1 MRKTWPLILSVFLIA
16 ACSYDYGSLQG
27 GIGGANASGGTS
39 EMGGSSGVAG
49 NGDASVG
56 GSPPDA
62 PFVTGGSGGSAGA
75 GAGGTTRGTGGIG
88 GVSSTP
94 SGGTGGAT
102 NSGGVSSLTSRASG
116 GTTANGSGGSIPL
129 STSSTP
135 SGTGNPND
143 CSNSSTLTVVVRDF
157 RGWTDDKGTKHPDF
171 ENGNW
176 VSDRGIVKPD
186 LGSDQKPVY
195 ANSGA
200 TKTVSGADSFNQWYR
215 DVDGINMR
223 FEIPLQLLPKPGEPG
238 TMYFSSTA
246 FFPIDGKGFGNQGQT
261 QNYSFTTE
269 IHTKF
274 TYKGG
279 ETFAFIGDDDVFAFV
294 NNKQVIDLGG
304 IHVAQTGT
312 VDMDAQTAN
321 LGIEKGKTYNMD
333 IFHAERHITQSNFRI
348 ETKFECLESYT
359 IP

>member
-1 MRKTWPLILSVFLIA
+1 MGANET
-16 ACSYDYGSLQG
+16 
-27 GIGGANASGGTS
+27 GGASGS
-39 EMGGSSGVAG
+39 
-49 NGDASVG
+49 N
-56 GSPPDA
+56 P
-62 PFVTGGSGGSAGA
+62 GGSGGTISLGTASAA
-75 GAGGTTRGTGGIG
+75 G
-88 GVSSTP
+88 SS
-94 SGGTGGAT
+94 A
-102 NSGGVSSLTSRASG
+102 SS
-116 GTTANGSGGSIPL
+116 GSGSAQSCDNT
-129 STSSTP
+129 STITA
-135 SGTGNPND
+135 
-143 CSNSSTLTVVVRDF
+143 VVRDF

-176 VSDRGIVKPD
+176 VVDRGIVKPD

-215 DVDGINMR
+215 DVDGTNMR
-223 FEIPLQLLPKPGEPG
+223 FEIPLQLSPKPSDP
-238 TMYFSSTA
+238 STKFFDSAA
-246 FFPIDGKGFGNQGQT
+246 FFPIDGQGFGNQSQSH
-261 QNYSFTTE
+261 NYSFTTE

-279 ETFAFIGDDDVFAFV
+279 ETFKFVGDDDVFAFV

-312 VDMDAQTAN
+312 VDMDAQAAS
-321 LGIEKGKTYNMD
+321 LGITKGQTYNMD
-333 IFHAERHITQSNFRI
+333 IFHAERHITQSNFHM

>member
-1 MRKTWPLILSVFLIA
+1 MTESSNTNRMWLFASAIGTAVAVS
-16 ACSYDYGSLQG
+16 ACG
-27 GIGGANASGGTS
+27 GPVPMGANETAGGGASGNDPS
-39 EMGGSSGVAG
+39 
-49 NGDASVG
+49 
-56 GSPPDA
+56 
-62 PFVTGGSGGSAGA
+62 GSGGA
-75 GAGGTTRGTGGIG
+75 
-88 GVSSTP
+88 
-94 SGGTGGAT
+94 
-102 NSGGVSSLTSRASG
+102 
-116 GTTANGSGGSIPL
+116 IPL
-129 STSSTP
+129 GTSPTAGSSTSSG
-135 SGTGNPND
+135 SGSGQSCDNV
-143 CSNSSTLTVVVRDF
+143 STIDAVVRDF
-157 RGWTDDKGTKHPDF
+157 RGWTDDKGAKHPDF

-176 VSDRGIVKPD
+176 VVDRGIVKPD

-215 DVDGINMR
+215 DVDGVNMR
-223 FEIPLQLLPKPGEPG
+223 YVIPLQLSPKAGDPS
-238 TMYFSSTA
+238 TKVFASTA
-246 FFPIDGKGFGNQGQT
+246 FYPLDDKVEFGKQGQSH
-261 QNYSFTTE
+261 NYSFTTE

-279 ETFAFIGDDDVFAFV
+279 ETFTFIGDDDVFAFV

-312 VDMDAQTAN
+312 VNMDAQAAS

-333 IFHAERHITQSNFRI
+333 IFHAERHLTLSNFRI